1 MMENR
6 HTRLWLGVL
15 TLALPLLGF
24 GAPAAGQERPV
35 FDAERNFNPPPCD
48 YSDTFYRDN
57 GVEPTQVTGR
67 FGDAR
72 RTGPPASG
80 NQVNWVTDQSCSLN
94 DPQRRN
100 VRILATTGGFSDDGT
115 ATPADFISILGFLTS
130 ARAFEPNYTRQV
142 GQQTISIKQ
151 GTNPRGIATLRVLAN
166 FEAYAALKQR
176 LPDGSF
182 AANPCAAHMATPL
195 APATPC
201 FAVNSV
207 DTVFTPNLRQDWRF
221 DTNHNAIDGSDGNCI
236 NTDPALCPGGINNS
250 PFGYFCD
257 DLLGIWLIDYFWFT
271 ADPANPGSVCGP
283 IYRSLIRKNG
293 ASLDGTPIIK
303 TADELQ
309 NLIEANG
316 CGAEGKL
323 SVDGSDGGA
332 VGFICPAIP
341 DPRNGA
347 IAKDAFLDQVRLPDG
362 SPQNRQ
368 LTVNFLS
375 LQRFGVF
382 PFEKGERDG
391 DGNQG
396 DDGGQGDDGDK

>member
-1 MMENR
+1 MMENTR
-6 HTRLWLGVL
+6 IRLWLGVL
-15 TLALPLLGF
+15 AVALPLLGI
-24 GAPAAGQERPV
+24 GAPAVAQEQS
-35 FDAERNFNPPPCD
+35 FFATERNFNPPPCD

-57 GVEPTQVTGR
+57 GVDPTQIVGR
-67 FGDAR
+67 FGDDR
-72 RTGPPASG
+72 RTGPPARG
-80 NQVNWVTDQSCSLN
+80 ARVNWVADGNCSLK

-100 VRILATTGGFSDDGT
+100 VRILATTGGFTDDGT
-115 ATPADFISILGFLTS
+115 GAPNDFISILGFLTS
-130 ARAFEPNYTRQV
+130 VKAFEPNYTRQV
-142 GQQTISIKQ
+142 GEQTISLKQ
-151 GTNPRGIATLRVLAN
+151 LANPRGIATVRVIAN

-176 LPDGSF
+176 LPDGTF
-182 AANPCAAHMATPL
+182 AANPCSSHMASPL

-201 FAVNSV
+201 FAVNTIES
-207 DTVFTPNLRQDWRF
+207 VFTPNLRQDWRF

-236 NTDPALCPGGINNS
+236 NTDPAVCAGGVNNS

-257 DLLGIWLIDYFWFT
+257 DLLGIWLVDYFWFT
-271 ADPANPGSVCGP
+271 ADPANPGAICGP

-323 SVDGSDGGA
+323 AVDGSDGGA

-347 IAKDAFLDQVRLPDG
+347 IAADAFLDQVRLPDG
-362 SPQNRQ
+362 SPQSPQ
-368 LTVNFLS
+368 LELNFLS

-382 PFEKGERDG
+382 PFERGERDEG
-391 DGNQG
+391 DNGNA
-396 DDGGQGDDGDK
+396 GDDGDKDDR